1 MKLLARVSLI
11 LLALAVAFPPGLI
24 APDGGT
30 GGAAAL
36 GPAAANLAARDAGQA
51 GPPRSK
57 SKLKSTATSREKARR
72 CL

>member
-11 LLALAVAFPPGLI
+11 LLALAVALPRGLI

-36 GPAAANLAARDAGQA
+36 GPGLRETPA
-51 GPPRSK
+51 PRS
-57 SKLKSTATSREKARR
+57 A
-72 CL
+72 